1 MDRDAARA
9 RRFTLHLPLRYRA
22 VGETRWHEARTE
34 NISRSGVLFR
44 PGDREA
50 IAIGEE
56 RPDSLRA
63 FRLAGLLDVDTPVE
77 MSFVLPG
84 GPAPAEVVC
93 RGRIVRVV
101 PPHEP
106 EARPAVAATISGYRF
121 VRGAH
126 AAA

>member
-1 MDRDAARA
+1 MNTDAARA
-9 RRFTLHLPLRYRA
+9 RRFALHLALRYRP
-22 VGETRWHEARTE
+22 VGATRWHEAQTE
-34 NISRSGVLFR
+34 NISRSGVLFVT
-44 PGDREA
+44 D
-50 IAIGEE
+50 
-56 RPDSLRA
+56 
-63 FRLAGLLDVDTPVE
+63 GLPEVDTPVE

-101 PPHEP
+101 APDDP
-106 EARPAVAATISGYRF
+106 ETRPAVAATISGYRF